1 MSRFGRR
8 LQKSAGSS
16 KSVELYLTP
25 ASGTLTNGNTLVVT
39 VRENSFSQAVNAVQA
54 NITYPTN
61 RMTFQSVD
69 TSQSGFTTTIQSN
82 GGSGSVQIGVGLL
95 SNSLTGDQEVA
106 RITFM
111 LTGTGSAALAFAAG
125 SGIAR
130 ASDSVDI
137 CEKRTGS
144 NYTIS

>member
-61 RMTFQSVD
+61 RMTFQSID

-125 SGIAR
+125 SGIAH

>member
-61 RMTFQSVD
+61 RMTFQSID
-69 TSQSGFTTTIQSN
+69 TSQSGFTTTIQSD

-95 SNSLTGDQEVA
+95 GNSLTGDQEVA
-106 RITFM
+106 RITFT
-111 LTGTGSAALAFAAG
+111 LAGTGSAALAFAAG